1 MTRLFLTLALLTGL
15 CAFGQQS
22 VRTSGDL
29 GNGFYINPILAG
41 EYPDPTILR
50 DGRDYYMTH
59 TSLNN
64 YPGLLIW
71 HSTDLVSWRPVAHA
85 LTKSIGEIW
94 APDLCRFKGR
104 YYIYFPARDSRS
116 TMVVYADKITGPWSD
131 PVELKIGHIDPGHV
145 VGNDGKRY
153 LYFSDGNI
161 VQLSDDGLS
170 TVGKVKQVY
179 DGWKYPSDWLTEC
192 FCLESPKLF
201 KRGKYFYLVSAQGG
215 TAGPPTS
222 HMAVVARSKSVT
234 GPWENSPYN
243 PVIHTYDYSE
253 KWWSKGHATMID
265 TPEGDWW
272 IVYHAFLNNFRTLG
286 RMTLLEPVEWTPD
299 GWFRLRAG
307 SDPAK
312 PIKMPEVRA
321 IANEP
326 MPEKVK
332 GFSGFDWHAFRM
344 FEPDRYQITP
354 ESLTISGKGISA
366 ADSDPLQFTP
376 GHPSYR
382 SVVKVESNSRGRSGF
397 MIWYSPVFYRGIG
410 VSSDSICYFTEKRS
424 VNVTGRKPGS
434 NVYIRIINDNQALA
448 LQYSFDG
455 SRWEN
460 ATDAADISPYSGN
473 LLGNFRTLKI
483 ALFAYGEGSARF
495 SEFQYQPV
503 NNR

>member
-1 MTRLFLTLALLTGL
+1 
-15 CAFGQQS
+15 
-22 VRTSGDL
+22 
-29 GNGFYINPILAG
+29 
-41 EYPDPTILR
+41 
-50 DGRDYYMTH
+50 
-59 TSLNN
+59 
-64 YPGLLIW
+64 
-71 HSTDLVSWRPVAHA
+71 
-85 LTKSIGEIW
+85 
-94 APDLCRFKGR
+94 
-104 YYIYFPARDSRS
+104 
-116 TMVVYADKITGPWSD
+116 
-131 PVELKIGHIDPGHV
+131 
-145 VGNDGKRY
+145 
-153 LYFSDGNI
+153 
-161 VQLSDDGLS
+161 
-170 TVGKVKQVY
+170 
-179 DGWKYPSDWLTEC
+179 
-192 FCLESPKLF
+192 
-201 KRGKYFYLVSAQGG
+201 
-215 TAGPPTS
+215 
-222 HMAVVARSKSVT
+222 
-234 GPWENSPYN
+234 
-243 PVIHTYDYSE
+243 
-253 KWWSKGHATMID
+253 
-265 TPEGDWW
+265 
-272 IVYHAFLNNFRTLG
+272 
-286 RMTLLEPVEWTPD
+286 
-299 GWFRLRAG
+299 
-307 SDPAK
+307 
-312 PIKMPEVRA
+312 
-321 IANEP
+321 
-326 MPEKVK
+326 
-332 GFSGFDWHAFRM
+332 M